1 MRFRRFDNSPA
12 KDGTNAAVVLKS
24 AGSSRGRAGKQGGNT
39 LLEMALVMTPFFA
52 LTLSII
58 ELSVPIFLK
67 STFVNAVREGCR
79 YGITFQTTYNGTSYS
94 SQTDAI
100 TAVVEA
106 NSMGF
111 LNSSNANLISVQYY
125 NSSTFANVTGS
136 GANADGNILI
146 VSLTGYTYNWINPV
160 NWFYGSNRFSITGSP
175 LTLTASSADRL
186 ETLPVGASRPSP

>member
-1 MRFRRFDNSPA
+1 MDREKSRRSVRQ
-12 KDGTNAAVVLKS
+12 T
-24 AGSSRGRAGKQGGNT
+24 GNT

-67 STFVNAVREGCR
+67 STFVDAVREGCR
-79 YGITFQTTYNGTSYS
+79 YGITFQTTYNGTTYT
-94 SQTDAI
+94 SQTAAI

-111 LNSSNANLISVQYY
+111 LNSSNANLISVAYY
-125 NSSTFANVTGS
+125 NSTTFAQVTGS

-146 VSLTGYTYNWINPV
+146 VSLAGYTYNWINPI
-160 NWFYGSNRFSITGSP
+160 NWFYGSNHFSVTGSP

-186 ETLPVGASRPSP
+186 ETLPVGSTRPSP

>member
-1 MRFRRFDNSPA
+1 VDREKSRR
-12 KDGTNAAVVLKS
+12 
-24 AGSSRGRAGKQGGNT
+24 RARESGNT

-52 LTLSII
+52 LTLAII

-67 STFVNAVREGCR
+67 STFVDAVREGCR
-79 YGITFQTTYNGTSYS
+79 YGITFQTTYNGTTYT
-94 SQTDAI
+94 SQTAAI

-111 LNSSNANLISVQYY
+111 LNSSNANLISVAYY
-125 NSSTFANVTGS
+125 NSTTFAQVTGS

-146 VSLTGYTYNWINPV
+146 VSLAGYTYNWINPI
-160 NWFYGSNRFSITGSP
+160 NWFYGGNTFSVTGSP

-186 ETLPVGASRPSP
+186 ETLPVGTTRPSP